1 MELLIVIIIH
11 FEVGRGGVRPVTQRG
26 EEAEKIFF
34 SVTLYNFQKSGGDCD
49 KGGGG
54 GGGGRG
60 VDSLSHS
67 WVLREELKKDIF
79 LVKTLPKTIP
89 CKKKCYSN
97 CK

>member
-1 MELLIVIIIH
+1 MI
-11 FEVGRGGVRPVTQRG
+11 RGG
-26 EEAEKIFF
+26 
-34 SVTLYNFQKSGGDCD
+34 
-49 KGGGG
+49 GGGG